1 MYPQAGR
8 GNSEWVSASS
18 SLVSRPEEIFDGY
31 VFDLDGTVY
40 LGDDL
45 LPGSARLLTALRELG
60 RRVAFASNNPTR
72 TPAQYADKLR
82 ELGVQ
87 ASESEVINSLV
98 ITVDWVRAEC
108 PEARVF
114 AIAEEPLLRDGW

>member
-1 MYPQAGR
+1 MSATM
-8 GNSEWVSASS
+8 GNSEWMSASS
-18 SLVSRPEEIFDGY
+18 SLVCRPEEIFDGY
-31 VFDLDGTVY
+31 VVDLDGTVY

-72 TPAQYADKLR
+72 APAQYADKLR
-82 ELGVQ
+82 ELGVR

-98 ITVDWVRAEC
+98 ITVDCYEHITRS
-108 PEARVF
+108 
-114 AIAEEPLLRDGW
+114 